1 MKRQAQAVVLM
12 LLGGAVLRT
21 SLTDAYLRYVKE
33 GLRPFLIAAG
43 IALVAIAVATLYYEL
58 RARRSAH
65 GHDHP
70 EPKVSWL
77 MLAPVLGLLLVAPGA
92 LGAYAAD
99 STGTALGAWEEESD
113 YLPLPEGDPAE
124 IPVLDYASRAIFDEG
139 RSMEGRRVKLTGFI
153 SRADDGTVFLTRM
166 ILSCCAADARPI
178 KVGIEGAATDGFAGD
193 DWVAVVGTYTPTMV
207 RDPINNE
214 RIPFIAA
221 ETVEGVGAPVKQYE

>member
-1 MKRQAQAVVLM
+1 M

-21 SLTDAYLRYVKE
+21 SLTDTYLRYVKE

-43 IALVAIAVATLYYEL
+43 VALVAIAVATLHYEL
-58 RARRSAH
+58 RARRAAH
-65 GHDHP
+65 SHDDHP

-77 MLAPVLGLLLVAPGA
+77 MLLPVVGLLLVAPGA

-113 YLPLPEGDPAE
+113 YLPLPDGDPAE

-178 KVGIEGAATDGFAGD
+178 KVGIEGATTEGLAD
-193 DWVAVVGTYTPTMV
+193 DAWVAVVGTYTPTMM

-221 ETVEGVGAPVKQYE
+221 ESVEGVGVPVKQYE

>member
-43 IALVAIAVATLYYEL
+43 VALVAIAVATLYYEL
-58 RARRSAH
+58 RERRAAH
-65 GHDHP
+65 AHEHP

-77 MLAPVLGLLLVAPGA
+77 LLAPVVGLLLVAPGA

-113 YLPLPEGDPAE
+113 YPPLPDGDPAE

-139 RSMEGRRVKLTGFI
+139 RSIEGRRVRLTGFI

-178 KVGIEGAATDGFAGD
+178 KVGIEGAGTDGYAD
-193 DWVAVVGTYTPTMV
+193 DTWVAVVGTYSPTMV

-221 ETVEGVGAPVKQYE
+221 ETLEPVGAPVKEYE

>member
-1 MKRQAQAVVLM
+1 MRRQAQAVVLM

-43 IALVAIAVATLYYEL
+43 VALIAIAVATLYYEL
-58 RARRSAH
+58 RARRAPH

-77 MLAPVLGLLLVAPGA
+77 MLLPVVGLLLVAPGA

-99 STGTALGAWEEESD
+99 STGTALGAWDEESD
-113 YLPLPEGDPAE
+113 YSPLPDGDPAE
-124 IPVLDYASRAIFDEG
+124 IGVLDYASRAIFDEG

-153 SRADDGTVFLTRM
+153 TRGEDGTVFLTRM

-178 KVGIEGAATDGFAGD
+178 KVGIEGASADGMAD
-193 DWVAVVGTYTPTMV
+193 DTWVAVVGTYSPAMV

-221 ETVEGVGAPVKQYE
+221 ESLERVGTPAKQYE

>member
-43 IALVAIAVATLYYEL
+43 VALVAIAVATLYYEL
-58 RARRSAH
+58 RARRAAH

-77 MLAPVLGLLLVAPGA
+77 MLAPVVGLLLVAPGA

-113 YLPLPEGDPAE
+113 YPPLPEGDPAE
-124 IPVLDYASRAIFDEG
+124 LPVLDYASRAIFDEG
-139 RSMEGRRVKLTGFI
+139 RSIEGRSVKLTGFI
-153 SRADDGTVFLTRM
+153 SRADDGTVFITRM

-178 KVGIEGAATDGFAGD
+178 KVGIEGASTEGLTDD
-193 DWVAVVGTYTPTMV
+193 TWVAVIGTYSAKMI

-221 ETVEGVGAPVKQYE
+221 ESVERVAAPEKPYE